1 MSADSSNKK
10 TSSSGR
16 DKPSRNPVE
25 RAIVWG
31 LILGLLGLVG
41 YEYKQQSA
49 YNASLKVVTE
59 KLKDDETK
67 HAAVGELRQALSGN
81 PIETAPETKSRL
93 NRLVEWR
100 WHSFFKDYRIR
111 IMAEKGDDGVVFAF
125 STPSAKDDAD
135 EAPATATAS
144 TPTTAAPGGMMGG
157 MMGGHNAMAGAGGPS
172 GPGGGG
178 PGGGGPGGGG
188 GGRGRGL
195 IGMAMR
201 EEVVAE
207 LKLTDEQK
215 GRLDEAQSQMREQF
229 GKLRDLP
236 ETERLAAM
244 SKLRDQTEVTV
255 KGILEEGQFGR
266 LMQLTWR
273 EAGLSSVE
281 RDDVSKLLEIS
292 DEQREK
298 ITPILTARREAMRS
312 LGMAPPDVA
321 AAKAAEFNDQL
332 KGALTAEQLKK
343 FDEALGAPA
352 PQPVQQPAAPEAS
365 AAPASQPA
373 PRPDPQPAPK
383 P

>member
-1 MSADSSNKK
+1 MSADGSK
-10 TSSSGR
+10 TNSPASGPA
-16 DKPSRNPVE
+16 KPSRNPIE

-31 LILGLLGLVG
+31 LILCLLGLVG
-41 YEYKQQSA
+41 YEFKQQKA
-49 YNASLKVVTE
+49 YNASLKTVTE
-59 KLKDDETK
+59 KLKDDERQ
-67 HAAVGELRQALSGN
+67 HSAVGELRQALSGS
-81 PIETAPETKSRL
+81 PIETSPETKSRL
-93 NRLVEWR
+93 NRVIEWR

-111 IMAEKGDDGVVFAF
+111 IVAEKGDDGIVFAF
-125 STPSAKDDAD
+125 STPTAKEEAD
-135 EAPATATAS
+135 EAPVTAS
-144 TPTTAAPGGMMGG
+144 TSSPTPSAPGGMMGG
-157 MMGGHNAMAGAGGPS
+157 MMGGHNAMAGAGAPGGG

-178 PGGGGPGGGG
+178 PGGGGPGGG

-215 GRLDEAQSQMREQF
+215 GKLNDAQSQMREQF

-236 ETERLAAM
+236 ETERPAAM
-244 SKLRDQTEVTV
+244 IKLRDQTEVTV

-298 ITPILTARREAMRS
+298 INPILAARREAMRS

-332 KGALTAEQLKK
+332 KGTLTAEQLKK
-343 FDEALGAPA
+343 FEDALGAPA
-352 PQPVQQPAAPEAS
+352 PQPAKNPEAAAALVGSQPPPRPDQQPAAKTE
-365 AAPASQPA
+365 
-373 PRPDPQPAPK
+373 
-383 P
+383 